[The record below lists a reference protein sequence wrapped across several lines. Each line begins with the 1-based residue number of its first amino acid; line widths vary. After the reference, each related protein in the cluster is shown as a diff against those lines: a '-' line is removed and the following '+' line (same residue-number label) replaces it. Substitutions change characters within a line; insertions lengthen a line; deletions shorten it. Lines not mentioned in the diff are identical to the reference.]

1 MSFITKDVSL
11 IVRQLEQ
18 GKIVGLP
25 TETVYGLAA
34 DYSNIEAIEKIFTTK
49 NRPANHPL
57 ILHVLKEWDLSQWA
71 DEIPVLAHDLIQAYW
86 PGPLSIVFKTNP
98 DKVSSKITGGQHTV
112 ALRSPSHPLFKEV
125 LQQFGRPL
133 VAPSANMYEQISPTT
148 AEHVKNNFIHTDLAI
163 LQGGRCKIGMEST
176 IIYVHHQQIEVLR
189 PGSIE
194 VTQTLQESIETKIR
208 VSGQHKKHYQPKKPF
223 YYFES
228 FNELPNTLNDLFVLG
243 FQNDRDVLN
252 YCFPDD
258 INQVYYEFYYQIQC
272 AEHQDC
278 KAICIELPP
287 DQLVFHAIRDK
298 ILKASKPIK
307 HWCS

>member
-1 MSFITKDVSL
+1 MSFITKDVLL

-34 DYSNIEAIEKIFTTK
+34 DYSNLDAIQKIFTTK
-49 NRPANHPL
+49 QRPENHPL
-57 ILHVLKEWDLSQWA
+57 ILHVLKEWDLSQWV
-71 DEIPVLAHDLIQAYW
+71 DEIPVLAHDLIQRYW
-86 PGPLSIVFKTNP
+86 PGSLSIVFKTNP
-98 DKVSSKITGGQHTV
+98 QKVSPMITGGQQTV
-112 ALRSPSHPLFKEV
+112 AIRAPNHPLFMQV
-125 LQQFGRPL
+125 LQQFGKPL

-148 AEHVKNNFIHTDLAI
+148 AEHVKNNFIHTELAI
-163 LQGGRCKIGMEST
+163 LQGGRCRVGMEST
-176 IIYVHHQQIEVLR
+176 IIYVHDSQVELLR

-194 VTQTLQESIETKIR
+194 VRQTPQGLIEPKIR
-208 VSGQHKKHYQPKKPF
+208 VSGQHKKHYQPQKPF

-228 FNELPNTLNDLFVLG
+228 LNELPNRLDDLFVMG
-243 FQNDRDVLN
+243 FQKKCNMFD

-258 INQVYYEFYYQIQC
+258 ISQIYYEFYYQIQS

-287 DQLVFHAIRDK
+287 DKPVFHAIRDK
-298 ILKASKPIK
+298 ILKASKSIK
-307 HWCS
+307 YCC